1 MEKVLDQTIR
11 KLIKIVIVYILTE
24 NNEKFYFVKT
34 QTQFINKKH
43 LSTSK
48 GFFFT
53 VPRYFKIDYFV
64 IQMN

>member
-43 LSTSK
+43 LITSK
-48 GFFFT
+48 GFFFHSSQ
-53 VPRYFKIDYFV
+53 IL
-64 IQMN
+64 